1 MEQLNELHGSI
12 CKHGYLM
19 NCSESKL
26 LNCVSMH
33 HPSNPVSLRNLTR
46 FLDEA
51 TRELKQPFTL
61 NFGCLSGNI
70 IVSVNLRSQSSSTF
84 QKLSSSLNKKTKRGY
99 DDSYERAR
107 DAVDAARKRL
117 QRANIT
123 SIDNTHLEYAQTVI
137 ENMFQNI
144 QGTNGELVFE
154 SLGLSVTP
162 ANVITTNTIRTDPS
176 KHTSTCF
183 TTSNTCAP
191 TPSSAPPAASVT
203 PSSTSNFSTRPQLII
218 ACRISGGIAI
228 PVSCIKH
235 MLSQDGIVFDGM
247 ITSKVESIGQEYR
260 LPLSHLG
267 KEAESKGQQSMLLF
281 VAVPYPAS
289 LPKQASNS
297 RKDEDDATDRPGKAR
312 RM

>member
-1 MEQLNELHGSI
+1 MEQLKELHASI

-19 NCSESKL
+19 NCSEPKL
-26 LNCVSMH
+26 SNCVSMH
-33 HPSNPVSLRNLTR
+33 HPSNPVSLIKLTR

-51 TRELKQPFTL
+51 TKELKQPSTFNL
-61 NFGCLSGNI
+61 GCLSGNI
-70 IVSVNLRSQSSSTF
+70 IMSVNLRSQPTSTF
-84 QKLSSSLNKKTKRGY
+84 KELSSSLNKKTKRVY
-99 DDSYERAR
+99 DDSYERAKC
-107 DAVDAARKRL
+107 AVDAARKRL
-117 QRANIT
+117 QRANIK
-123 SIDNTHLEYAQTVI
+123 SIDNAHLEYSQTVI

-144 QGTNGELVFE
+144 QGVNGELVFE

-162 ANVITTNTIRTDPS
+162 SNVITTNAIRTDPS
-176 KHTSTCF
+176 RNTSTCSI
-183 TTSNTCAP
+183 TSTPP
-191 TPSSAPPAASVT
+191 TPPP
-203 PSSTSNFSTRPQLII
+203 STSNFSTRPQLII

-235 MLSQDGIVFDGM
+235 TLSQNGIVFDGM

-289 LPKQASNS
+289 SQNEVTNLPKGEN
-297 RKDEDDATDRPGKAR
+297 DTVDRPVKVR